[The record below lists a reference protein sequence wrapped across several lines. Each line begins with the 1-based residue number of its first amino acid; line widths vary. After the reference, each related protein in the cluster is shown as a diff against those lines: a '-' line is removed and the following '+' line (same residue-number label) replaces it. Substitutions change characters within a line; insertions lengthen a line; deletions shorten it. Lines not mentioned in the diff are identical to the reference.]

1 MFDTGH
7 NATANIVK
15 NVSPRWAL
23 PYAHLCKQSTPK
35 QLGPLGYPEERGKE
49 KKRKRQR
56 EKQSAFMHGYQV
68 AASPPSPATSRPGP
82 CQLDLKWSRSE
93 ATARSCGFPLTLMPW
108 VMPREPG
115 NIICFTC
122 HLIPLTY
129 TNLYKQIPLFMV
141 LISQNFLVCLPP
153 KKFALLQNIRN
164 VQELTLSGENNW

>member
-1 MFDTGH
+1 MPEQILSKMFLHVDPCLMPIFASRVHLSSWGLWDTLKKG
-7 NATANIVK
+7 
-15 NVSPRWAL
+15 
-23 PYAHLCKQSTPK
+23 
-35 QLGPLGYPEERGKE
+35 GKKE
-49 KKRKRQR
+49 KRQR

-82 CQLDLKWSRSE
+82 CQLDLKWCRSE

-164 VQELTLSGENNW
+164 VQELTFPGENNC

>member
-7 NATANIVK
+7 NARANIVK
-15 NVSPRWAL
+15 NASPHWAL
-23 PYAHLCKQSTPK
+23 PYAHLQAEYTSATGASGIPWRK
-35 QLGPLGYPEERGKE
+35 GERKR
-49 KKRKRQR
+49 RKRQR

-68 AASPPSPATSRPGP
+68 AASSPSPATSRPGP

-122 HLIPLTY
+122 HLIPFPY
-129 TNLYKQIPLFMV
+129 TNLYKQISLFMV
-141 LISQNFLVCLPP
+141 LISQNLSVCLPP
-153 KKFALLQNIRN
+153 KKFALLQNIKN
-164 VQELTLSGENNW
+164 VQELTFSGENNC